1 MTAQHW
7 KVSALLFFSGFS
19 ALVYQTVWM
28 REFRLIFGV
37 STYATAAVLA
47 IFMAGLGA
55 GSAILGKR
63 VDSRTRP
70 LAYYS
75 RLEFL
80 IAAAAAASILLLIVA
95 AKIYFATGGSPRL
108 GLSGATFMR
117 LLLAT
122 IVIGPATFLMGG
134 TLPAAARSIE
144 SADDAGRRAVA
155 LLYGIN
161 TLGAVAGT
169 LLANFRMIETIG
181 NRMTLLLAVL
191 VNLLVAFRA
200 AAVSRGM
207 QEPEP
212 DREESSTADSVEAG
226 AAAPHRFVY
235 ASAAVVGFAF
245 LLMELVWYRMLSPI
259 LGGTAYMFGLVLAM
273 ALLGIGAGGAAYALM
288 RRSIQPGLG
297 AFGLTCA
304 AEALAIVVPFALGDR
319 LALFAGVLRNY
330 GTIAG
335 FGGHVLSWAIVTFV
349 VVFPAAFI
357 AGVQFPLLIGLL
369 GRGRENVGR
378 QVGAL
383 YAWNTVGAIAGSLA
397 GGFGLIPLLSA
408 PVTWQVVAAILVAL
422 SLAAASLALRERA
435 SWRVPFTVA
444 AAALTVVLL
453 FAQGPTAAWR
463 HSGIGVGRMPKFP
476 SLNDARDWSN
486 HFNRAVQ
493 WERDGRESSVAM
505 NHSEQVTFVV
515 NGKTDGSARFDAPT
529 QITLGL
535 IGTILHPNPKSAMVV
550 GLGTGSTA
558 GWLGAVPSIERV
570 DVVELEPVILDVARV
585 CTAVNAG
592 VLTNPKV
599 HIQIGDAREY
609 LLTTDQKYDVIA
621 SEPSNPYRAGI
632 ASLLT
637 RDFYEAIDDRLNDG
651 GILVQWLQVYG
662 VDAGTLRTVY
672 ATVRSVFPHVQ
683 TWWTTGGDLALAA
696 SKKPLAIDAG
706 AMRRRLAS
714 EPYASA
720 FFNTWRVDSLEGFLA
735 RMVAN
740 EKFAALASKDAL
752 LNTDDRTII
761 EYGFARSVSEA
772 AVMGQ
777 KLTKDSRA
785 AGTTRP
791 ASIRGAVDWQ
801 KLEELRPWSAQLPE
815 KVPVDSM
822 AATDASRAAAE
833 QYAMQT
839 MKRQPADALFIL
851 ARLRVLDRKPDEAV
865 SLLVRGF
872 EVSRR
877 DPWGDPIVLQSAIEL
892 AVKVSRTGDAY
903 ARRLHDA
910 LSKPFVVAMQETRRK
925 HALIAI
931 APLVDR
937 CGPATIAAL
946 HAAEPWPFWN
956 QQMLVIRAN
965 CYAIAGDPR
974 AEEAWRDLQT
984 FVEAE
989 PAPILIPQQ
998 TRDARGAS

>member
-55 GSAILGKR
+55 GSAILGRR

-70 LAYYS
+70 LAFYA

-95 AKIYFATGGSPRL
+95 AKLYFATGGSPRL
-108 GLSGATFMR
+108 GLTGATFVR

-200 AAVSRGM
+200 AAMARSM
-207 QEPEP
+207 DEPEP
-212 DREESSTADSVEAG
+212 DRAGSASAESVAAD
-226 AAAPHRFVY
+226 AAAPHRFIY
-235 ASAAVVGFAF
+235 ASAAIVGFAF

-259 LGGTAYMFGLVLAM
+259 LGGTTYMFGLVLAM

-288 RRSIQPGLG
+288 RRSTQPGLG
-297 AFGLTCA
+297 AFALTCA
-304 AEALAIVVPFALGDR
+304 AEAVAIATPFALGDS
-319 LALFAGVLRNY
+319 LALFAGVLRTW

-408 PVTWQVVAAILVAL
+408 PVTWQVVAAILAAL
-422 SLAAASLALRERA
+422 SLVSVVFSHRERA
-435 SWRVPFTVA
+435 SWRVPITVA
-444 AAALTVVLL
+444 AAAVTVALL
-453 FAQGPTAAWR
+453 FAEGPTATWR
-463 HSGIGVGRMPKFP
+463 HAGIGVGRMPKFP
-476 SLNDARDWSN
+476 AANDAHDWSN

-515 NGKTDGSARFDAPT
+515 NGKTDGSARFDAAT
-529 QITLGL
+529 QVTLGL
-535 IGTILHPNPKSAMVV
+535 IGSILHPNPKSAMVV

-570 DVVELEPVILDVARV
+570 DVVELEPVILDVARA

-592 VLTNPKV
+592 AMTNPKV
-599 HIQIGDAREY
+599 HVQIGDAREF
-609 LLTTDQKYDVIA
+609 LLTTDRRYDVIA

-637 RDFYEAIDDRLNDG
+637 RDFYEAIDERLNEG

-683 TWWTTGGDLALAA
+683 TWWTTGGDLALVA
-696 SKKPLAIDAG
+696 SKKALIVDADVL
-706 AMRRRLAS
+706 RTRLAS
-714 EPYASA
+714 EPYSQA
-720 FFNTWRVDSLEGFLA
+720 FLNTWRVDSVEGFLA

-740 EKFAALASKDAL
+740 EAFAAQASGEAV
-752 LNTDDRTII
+752 LNTDDRTVI
-761 EYGFARSVSEA
+761 EYGFARSVNEA
-772 AVMGQ
+772 AVMGEQ
-777 KLTKDSRA
+777 LTKDSRA
-785 AGTTRP
+785 TGTTRP
-791 ASIRGAVDWQ
+791 VSLRGRVDWNE
-801 KLEELRPWSAQLPE
+801 LERLRPWSDELQE
-815 KVPVDSM
+815 KLPVDSM
-822 AATDASRAAAE
+822 NATETNIVAAA
-833 QYAMQT
+833 QYATGMMT
-839 MKRQPADALFIL
+839 RQPADAAFIL
-851 ARLRVLDRKPDEAV
+851 ARVRVLEKKPDEAV
-865 SLLVRGF
+865 ALLLRGF

-892 AVKVSRTGDAY
+892 AVKLSRVNDEY
-903 ARRLHDA
+903 ARQMHDA
-910 LSKPFVVAMQETRRK
+910 LVQPFVVAMQESRRK

-931 APLVDR
+931 APLVDQ
-937 CGPATIAAL
+937 CGPATLAAL
-946 HAAEPWPFWN
+946 HGVEPWPFWN

-965 CYAIAGDPR
+965 CYAIARDPL
-974 AEEAWRDLQT
+974 AEEAWRDLAR
-984 FVEAE
+984 FVAAE
-989 PAPILIPQQ
+989 PAPILTPQPS
-998 TRDARGAS
+998 RAPRGPS